1 MPNTH
6 QDARDGKGRYIRTI
20 EQAEADAEVARLYS
34 QGGITFRE
42 IGEQLG
48 ISKWAA
54 INAYDRAVRHV
65 IQEAREEAIKVHAAR
80 LEYMFSRCM
89 EIAEEEHILVSH
101 GKVIRGDDGNPIKDH
116 APALAAYREARG
128 ALADFRRMTGLDAP
142 AKIEAQVTEVTQQD
156 IELQEMVAEIRA
168 KNAATTDSLRSQR
181 EQGT

>member
-1 MPNTH
+1 MANPR
-6 QDARDGKGRYIRTI
+6 QDARDGKGRYIRTL
-20 EQAEADAEVARLYS
+20 EQAETDAEVARLYS

-54 INAYDRAVRHV
+54 ISAYDRAVRQV
-65 IQEAREEAIKVHAAR
+65 VQEARDDAIKVHAAR

-89 EIAEEEHILVSH
+89 EIAEADHILVSH

-116 APALAAYREARG
+116 APVLAAYREARG

-156 IELQEMVAEIRA
+156 IELAELIRETQA
-168 KNAATTDSLRSQR
+168 KNAADEARIKGESA
-181 EQGT
+181 G